1 MRSFTRR
8 TVATVAATAMSA
20 GLFLIAA
27 PAMAATPAPAATST
41 VAAAADHDDYD
52 YEDAEV
58 VAVLKGAIKVR
69 LDTGE
74 IIKLR
79 VGSGCTILKGGV
91 RVDLGSIRVGLKVN
105 INLGLR
111 INILGIRIKIA
122 GLAGL
127 ISIG

>member
-27 PAMAATPAPAATST
+27 PAMAATPAQATTST
-41 VAAAADHDDYD
+41 VAAASDHDDYD

-58 VAVLKGAIKVR
+58 VAVLEGAIKVR

-74 IIKLR
+74 IITLR
-79 VGSGCTILKGGV
+79 VGPGCPILKGGV
-91 RVDLGSIRVGLKVN
+91 LVDLDSIHVGLEVD
-105 INLGLR
+105 IDLGLSV
-111 INILGIRIKIA
+111 NILGIIEIH
-122 GLAGL
+122 GVAGL

>member
-27 PAMAATPAPAATST
+27 PAMAATPAQAATST
-41 VAAAADHDDYD
+41 VAAAHDYD

-58 VAVLKGAIKVR
+58 VAVLEGAIKVR

-74 IIKLR
+74 IITLR
-79 VGSGCTILKGGV
+79 VGPGCPILKGGV
-91 RVDLGSIRVGLKVN
+91 LVDLDSIHVGLEVD
-105 INLGLR
+105 IDLGLSV
-111 INILGIRIKIA
+111 NILGIIKIH
-122 GLAGL
+122 GVAGL